1 MAEKTTAEKNQ
12 FEAEVYKLGLEMIED
27 YRQGNCPD
35 RNEML
40 KAIIELFKVSQNAG
54 LILSGGKSNE

>member
-1 MAEKTTAEKNQ
+1 MAEKTPTEKNQ
-12 FEAEVYKLGLEMIED
+12 FEAEVYKLGLEMIEN
-27 YRQGNCPD
+27 YRQGNCLD

-54 LILSGGKSNE
+54 LILSGGKRNE